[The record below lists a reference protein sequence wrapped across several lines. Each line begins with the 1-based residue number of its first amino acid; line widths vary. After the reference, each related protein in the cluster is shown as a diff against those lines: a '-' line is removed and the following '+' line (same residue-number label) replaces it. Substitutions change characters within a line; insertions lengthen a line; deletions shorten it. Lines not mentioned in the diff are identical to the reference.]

1 MQQFRQRLEEL
12 KAQAEA
18 GEILLLY
25 EDESEALTHPYLARI
40 WAKKGADLRVQAPG
54 KAEKCVLL
62 GVREAVHWQLS
73 VITRNSKCS
82 ADFLVLIEEVERVYR
97 QPAGNRPVVMVLD
110 HGTIHVSGI
119 SQRALAERA
128 DWLKV
133 EWLPRYA
140 PELNPIE
147 HDWRDLKQHYLA
159 NQAFQGLNDLESRI
173 HRAIDAING
182 KRSGNPYQ
190 ELCGVA

>member
-1 MQQFRQRLEEL
+1 M
-12 KAQAEA
+12 
-18 GEILLLY
+18 
-25 EDESEALTHPYLARI
+25 

-62 GVREAVHWQLS
+62 GVREAVHQQLL
-73 VITRNSKCS
+73 VVTREQKCS
-82 ADFLVLIEEVERVYR
+82 ADFLALLEEVERVYR
-97 QPAGNRPVVMVLD
+97 PSAGPRPVVITLD
-110 HGTIHVSGI
+110 HGTIHVSGV

-147 HDWRDLKQHYLA
+147 RDWRDLKQHYLA
-159 NQAFQGLNDLESRI
+159 NQAFQGLKDLESRV
-173 HRAIDAING
+173 HRAIAAING

-190 ELCGVA
+190 ELCDVA